1 MPSKKLLLPVND
13 TRNAP
18 AKMALLTI
26 MVVAVVIGALL
37 ATPAVIRAATADTA
51 AQFRANAAQD
61 PTPEEEKERVLAA
74 SASPAAG
81 FIKAME
87 EYVPEGHK
95 IVATKNGTAN
105 SVVSWVCPNL
115 SINPHPVLGTQL
127 ELSNGVTVTVSA
139 FGAGQSAQARTSY
152 RDGLRNCTGR
162 NGSAGLI
169 SGSSPMAVGDYNGF
183 SFASGG
189 VTTNVWLHSD
199 VMITVSARSQSV
211 VRDMSVLYR
220 DKVNS
225 ELQASTCLDARVTND
240 DAHRSPYYDASNYTG
255 WERGR
260 EVELADAE
268 PGITAGVYAPG
279 AAFDGSG
286 KRLGAYAHQSGPAS
300 LLELPESPTKPEA
313 PLPAGVPANL
323 PSEVPQPSTQIVS
336 IKQVPESTT
345 TIAERVEDPEGP
357 GCGWAWTGQK
367 APIFDASEEKVRAD
381 KAARQEIERMR
392 GEYGEYQN
400 SVVANHNTTL
410 QYNREADAYNAY
422 VESYDSVAEQWE
434 DINRKRSE
442 YRVLLDQYWEDMEAY
457 EDFQDDL
464 KEAQEA
470 YDEAV
475 QECRDNPTI
484 TEERTVTPPPATP
497 QPSDG
502 GGEPPAPAT
511 PETEI
516 VEVPN
521 PDCPADRPEIL
532 DQQAPSAPTPP
543 AKPDVPLPSSWT
555 DVP

>member
-1 MPSKKLLLPVND
+1 MPTKKLPLPVND
-13 TRNAP
+13 TRKAP
-18 AKMALLTI
+18 AMMALFTI
-26 MVVAVVIGALL
+26 MVIAVVVGALL
-37 ATPAVIRAATADTA
+37 ATPAIIRGATADTA
-51 AQFRANAAQD
+51 AQFKANATQD

-74 SASPAAG
+74 TAAPAAD

-87 EYVPEGHK
+87 EYVPEGQK

-105 SVVSWVCPNL
+105 SVVSWVCSNL

-152 RDGLRNCTGR
+152 RDGLRNCNGR

-169 SGSSPMAVGDYNGF
+169 SGSSPMAVGDYKGF

-189 VTTNVWLHSD
+189 VTTNVWLQSD
-199 VMITVSARSQSV
+199 VMITVSSRNQSV
-211 VRDMSVLYR
+211 VRSMSVLYR
-220 DKVNS
+220 DKANS
-225 ELQASTCLDARVTND
+225 ELEASTCLDAPVTND

-260 EVELADAE
+260 EVKLDDAE

-279 AAFDGSG
+279 AAFEGSG
-286 KRLGAYAHQSGPAS
+286 KRLGANAHQSGPTA
-300 LLELPESPTKPEA
+300 LLELSDSPTKPEE

-323 PSEVPQPSTQIVS
+323 PSKVAQPSTKIVS
-336 IKQVPESTT
+336 IKEVPESTT
-345 TIAERVEDPEGP
+345 TIDERVEDPEGP

-367 APIFDASEEKVRAD
+367 APVFDASEEKARAD
-381 KAARQEIERMR
+381 KAARKEIERMR

-422 VESYDSVAEQWE
+422 VKSYDSVAEQWE
-434 DINRKRSE
+434 DINQKRSA
-442 YRVLLDQYWEDMEAY
+442 YRTLLDQYWEDMDAY
-457 EDFQDDL
+457 ESFQDDL
-464 KEAQEA
+464 QEAQKAYEA
-470 YDEAV
+470 SE
-475 QECRDNPTI
+475 QKCRDNPTI
-484 TEERTVTPPPATP
+484 TEERTVTPPPTTP
-497 QPSDG
+497 QASDG
-502 GGEPPAPAT
+502 GGESPAPAT
-511 PETEI
+511 PETEV

-532 DQQAPSAPTPP
+532 DQQAPSVPTPP

>member
-1 MPSKKLLLPVND
+1 MPAKKLLLPVND
-13 TRNAP
+13 TRKAS
-18 AKMALLTI
+18 AKMGLLAI
-26 MVVAVVIGALL
+26 MVIAIVIGALI
-37 ATPAVIRAATADTA
+37 ATPAMIRAATADTA
-51 AQFRANAAQD
+51 EQFRANAAQD
-61 PTPEEEKERVLAA
+61 LTPKEEKELVLAA
-74 SASPAAG
+74 SAAPAAD
-81 FIKAME
+81 FIAAME

-95 IVATKNGTAN
+95 IIAVKNGTAN
-105 SVVSWVCPNL
+105 SLVSWVCPNL

-139 FGAGQSAQARTSY
+139 FGAGQSAPARASY

-169 SGSSPMAVGDYNGF
+169 SGSSPMAVGDYRGF

-199 VMITVSARSQSV
+199 VMVTVSARNQGV
-211 VRDMSVLYR
+211 VRNMSVAYR
-220 DKVNS
+220 DKINS
-225 ELQASTCLDARVTND
+225 ELAASTCLDARVTDD
-240 DAHRSPYYDASNYTG
+240 DAHRSPYYGADNYTG

-260 EVELADAE
+260 EVTLEDAE

-286 KRLGAYAHQSGPAS
+286 KRLGAHAQQSGPTA
-300 LLELPESPTKPEA
+300 LLERSGAPSKPEA
-313 PLPAGVPANL
+313 PLPAGVPASL
-323 PSEVPQPSTQIVS
+323 PSAVSQPSTQIVS
-336 IKQVPESTT
+336 IKPVPESTT

-367 APIFDASEEKVRAD
+367 APIFDPSEEKARAD
-381 KAARQEIERMR
+381 EAARKEIERMR
-392 GEYGEYQN
+392 GEYGEYQD

-434 DINRKRSE
+434 DINQKRSA
-442 YRVLLDQYWEDMEAY
+442 YRERLDQYWEDMEAY
-457 EDFQDDL
+457 ENFETDRE
-464 KEAQEA
+464 KAQKT

-475 QECRDNPTI
+475 QECLDNPTV
-484 TEERTVTPPPATP
+484 TEERTVTPPPTTP

-502 GGEPPAPAT
+502 GGESPAPT
-511 PETEI
+511 PETEE

-521 PDCPADRPEIL
+521 PDCPAARPAIL
-532 DQQAPSAPTPP
+532 DQQAPSVPTPP